1 MADIPFSD
9 TSVYEAVYNRRM
21 AWRYKDEPV
30 SRETIQ
36 RMLDAAVWAP
46 NHRLTEPW
54 RFFVMDKD
62 SKTREK
68 VAEITHEFSIGR
80 GDAPERA
87 AIVTSKVTAPPWV
100 VFAYSV
106 PGRHDEETEENYAST
121 VCACYIMSL
130 VGQAEGLTVTW
141 ETGGP
146 TRPTNLAETLGADP
160 DWKLVSL
167 LCIGAP
173 DESVGSKRTPAG
185 EFTSWLD

>member
-1 MADIPFSD
+1 MPDIPFSD
-9 TSVYEAVYNRRM
+9 TSVYQAVYNRRM
-21 AWRYKDEPV
+21 AWKYKDEPV
-30 SRETIQ
+30 PRETIQ

-62 SKTREK
+62 SQTRRK
-68 VAEITHEFSIGR
+68 VAEITHEFSLGR
-80 GDAPERA
+80 GDTPQRA
-87 AIVTSKVTAPPWV
+87 AIVTSKVTDPACL

-106 PGRHDEETEENYAST
+106 PGRHDEETQENYAST

-146 TRPTNLAETLGADP
+146 TRPDKLAETLGADP
-160 DWKLVSL
+160 GWKLVSL

-173 DESVGSKRTPAG
+173 DESAGSNRTPAS